1 MSDERDRAVEAM
13 RRAARWMSDVTRT
26 VHAARAAAEAGD
38 IERAASLL
46 RASVTAVNAVRHDIG
61 YARIALGRARDAG

>member
-1 MSDERDRAVEAM
+1 
-13 RRAARWMSDVTRT
+13 MSDVTRT

-38 IERAASLL
+38 VDRAAALL

-61 YARIALGRARDAG
+61 YARIALGRARDDR